1 MPWLP
6 ALESYGFHK
15 TLHKIRAPGFLDLI
29 ITRCKTAVIPSA
41 LYRDNFIT
49 LYRDIFITLYRDIYN
64 EKMRPQQQQHL
75 RVLGEKKCYYVLKES
90 GESIFKSVLPC
101 QII

>member
-49 LYRDIFITLYRDIYN
+49 LYRDIYN

-75 RVLGEKKCYYVLKES
+75 RVLGEKKCSYVLKES